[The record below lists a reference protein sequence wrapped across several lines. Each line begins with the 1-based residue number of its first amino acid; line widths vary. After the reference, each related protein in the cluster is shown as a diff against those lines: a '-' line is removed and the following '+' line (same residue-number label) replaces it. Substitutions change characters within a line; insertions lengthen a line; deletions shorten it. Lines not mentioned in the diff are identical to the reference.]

1 MPAQA
6 PIQPVQVI
14 NVKTVSPCRQE
25 VTDGANSFDPL
36 QFVFIS
42 SGALAECASAATA
55 VYGLV
60 PDGSKTATDSPVDA
74 IWGQL
79 HSCISPEP
87 DQNLFI
93 VNISNNNQLIGSGT
107 TTQANVTI
115 GESYGLLLGT
125 GTYDGYNFLNVDNT
139 TNDFF
144 KVENYYT
151 LDGTDAY
158 NGRVICSINR
168 AIIQ

>member
-14 NVKTVSPCRQE
+14 NIDSVSPCRQE
-25 VTDGANSFDPL
+25 QTNGDNTFAPL
-36 QFVFIS
+36 QFVYLT
-42 SGALAECASAATA
+42 SGALAECASAATL
-55 VYGLV
+55 VYGLT
-60 PDGSKTATDSPVDA
+60 PDSSKLSTDSPVDA
-74 IWGQL
+74 IWGQN

-87 DQNLFI
+87 DKNRFV
-93 VNISNNNQLIGSGT
+93 VNISNNGQLIGSGT

-144 KVENYYT
+144 KVESYYT

-168 AIIQ
+168 TIIQ